1 MVLPESAAYV
11 LKKLENAGFEAYV
24 VGGCVRDAL
33 LGLEPKDYDVCTNA
47 LPEQTETAFAGE
59 RVIETGLI
67 HGTVTVLIGGEPF
80 EVTTYRVDGD
90 YADHRHPDGVQFVR
104 DLESDLQRR
113 DFTVNAMAYSPRR
126 GPFCGRCALPRS
138 TVLILKSARQTQ
150 HGRGR
155 TNCSMSRGSA

>member
-11 LKKLENAGFEAYV
+11 LEKLENAGFEAYV

-67 HGTVTVLIGGEPF
+67 HGTVTVLREEGGKAYI
-80 EVTTYRVDGD
+80 TSIRTGYLTDGMT
-90 YADHRHPDGVQFVR
+90 VR
-104 DLESDLQRR
+104 L
-113 DFTVNAMAYSPRR
+113 F
-126 GPFCGRCALPRS
+126 
-138 TVLILKSARQTQ
+138 
-150 HGRGR
+150 
-155 TNCSMSRGSA
+155 